1 MVVCSRAGFILAP
14 GTSVQGTNMGATWE
28 NRNDYCT
35 SNGLTRCLGCT
46 GASCEPASNGY
57 GYTVWYNLPSAAAG
71 DYTVTVTDGTATGA
85 AVNVYRNQDGTMNSL
100 IPVRGVGW
108 GGVGWGGVGWGG
120 VGLGVCRVCRVDFGG
135 WLCVTHC
142 VLLCAVCCV
151 LCAIQIGAGPSV
163 TFTSV
168 AGPAWYAF
176 QVRASRAKCGVVGVI
191 ACVSP
196 ARPLVPLVPVPLVL
210 RRRCARL
217 PCPVTGLPLLWVAVV
232 LTGTSA

>member
-1 MVVCSRAGFILAP
+1 MVLWRGVVWTHAVVYRRAGFILAP
-14 GTSVQGTNMGATWE
+14 GSRVESTNVGATWE

-46 GASCEPASNGY
+46 GADCEPASNRY
-57 GYTVWYNLPSAAAG
+57 GYTVWYNLPTAAAG

-108 GGVGWGGVGWGG
+108 GLVCVACVAWGLVCVGAGWR
-120 VGLGVCRVCRVDFGG
+120 GLWWV

-151 LCAIQIGAGPSV
+151 QYRLERAPVWPS
-163 TFTSV
+163 
-168 AGPAWYAF
+168 
-176 QVRASRAKCGVVGVI
+176 QVLPERRGTRSRWTA
-191 ACVSP
+191 
-196 ARPLVPLVPVPLVL
+196 
-210 RRRCARL
+210 
-217 PCPVTGLPLLWVAVV
+217 
-232 LTGTSA
+232 

>member
-1 MVVCSRAGFILAP
+1 VSCTEFLSRGGVVVVCSRAGFILAP

-46 GASCEPASNGY
+46 GANCEPVSNGY
-57 GYTVWYNLPSAAAG
+57 GYTVWYNLPTAAAG

-108 GGVGWGGVGWGG
+108 GGAWCVSRMSRGAWCVWVQGG
-120 VGLGVCRVCRVDFGG
+120 VDFGG

-151 LCAIQIGAGPSV
+151 QYRLE
-163 TFTSV
+163 
-168 AGPAWYAF
+168 
-176 QVRASRAKCGVVGVI
+176 RA
-191 ACVSP
+191 
-196 ARPLVPLVPVPLVL
+196 PV
-210 RRRCARL
+210 
-217 PCPVTGLPLLWVAVV
+217 
-232 LTGTSA
+232 